1 MVLWLPQQAMA
12 QERISVSAEVGGTAR
27 YFAQDQV
34 GDPNAFGLEFGA
46 RTELNILAHLKADV
60 RYSDGAI
67 FSSQEFRQF
76 DLSFSGSTPALLVF
90 ALDVHELYYRLGSR
104 PGDDL
109 FYLHTGL
116 GIKGKVLGRLKASLG
131 FTYIQDDGPLD
142 MVDSTRA
149 LGAYAGVE
157 HMVRSKS
164 IDTNL
169 RGAVFVAFQEG
180 MPQLGVTADADLTAK
195 FPLGTVFLGPR
206 LDVAYRGL
214 GLIPGDNF
222 FAQRHEVTGHIG
234 LALHWGSGL

>member
-1 MVLWLPQQAMA
+1 MTRHASLVILAMVLWLPQQAMA

-142 MVDSTRA
+142 MLDSTRA

-169 RGAVFVAFQEG
+169 RGESLLLSRKGCHSWVSPLMPTSPQNSRSAQYFWVQDSMSRIAGWGCFQAIISSRNA
-180 MPQLGVTADADLTAK
+180 T
-195 FPLGTVFLGPR
+195 R
-206 LDVAYRGL
+206 
-214 GLIPGDNF
+214 
-222 FAQRHEVTGHIG
+222 
-234 LALHWGSGL
+234 